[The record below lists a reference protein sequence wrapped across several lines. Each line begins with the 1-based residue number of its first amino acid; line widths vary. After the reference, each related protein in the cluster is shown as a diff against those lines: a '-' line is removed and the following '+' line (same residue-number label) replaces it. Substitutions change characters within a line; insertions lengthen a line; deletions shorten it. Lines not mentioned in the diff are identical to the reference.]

1 MFRQGKESVGM
12 RRVRCKSLILTV
24 FAIAVSIIGAQLVA
38 VAQEGGATGQV
49 DVVELTLEDTIR
61 LAVSSS
67 NAVKIAM
74 LDQRLA
80 EIALL
85 EQTAMGEEN
94 VSAEARKSAEQAYAD
109 AQKAVEDAIKSA
121 AVSAESSYYSLLK
134 AFDRVASAERAL
146 EVSENQLETVRVKFE
161 AGIENKSALESAEQ
175 GVVSAEKSL
184 RDARFALETEMIRF
198 NLGVGLDISTQ
209 VRLVHEFKYEPVE
222 VDLEESIAFAM
233 ENRDDIQKA
242 VLSLEK
248 AQTDLER
255 RRQIPGYTKIDIE
268 RAEISLVKAEMSLE
282 STRTNALIA
291 VRNAY
296 SGLLAAAATV
306 ESAAESIEK
315 AKDALTKAQT
325 RYDAGLATLNSL
337 KDAERALIDAETKY
351 AQSVYDYNMAYA
363 NFCQAIGIDY
373 ISVDMIK
380 IGNGESAD

>member
-1 MFRQGKESVGM
+1 M
-12 RRVRCKSLILTV
+12 
-24 FAIAVSIIGAQLVA
+24 
-38 VAQEGGATGQV
+38 
-49 DVVELTLEDTIR
+49 
-61 LAVSSS
+61 
-67 NAVKIAM
+67 
-74 LDQRLA
+74 
-80 EIALL
+80 
-85 EQTAMGEEN
+85 
-94 VSAEARKSAEQAYAD
+94 
-109 AQKAVEDAIKSA
+109 
-121 AVSAESSYYSLLK
+121 
-134 AFDRVASAERAL
+134 
-146 EVSENQLETVRVKFE
+146 
-161 AGIENKSALESAEQ
+161 
-175 GVVSAEKSL
+175 VSAEKSL

-268 RAEISLVKAEMSLE
+268 RAEISLAKAEMSLE

-325 RYDAGLATLNSL
+325 SMTRDWLRSTRSRML
-337 KDAERALIDAETKY
+337 KEL
-351 AQSVYDYNMAYA
+351 
-363 NFCQAIGIDY
+363 
-373 ISVDMIK
+373 
-380 IGNGESAD
+380 